1 MEKVILCYG
10 DSNTWGYNPATAKRF
25 PREIRWTGRLQAL
38 LGKEYVVIEEGLN
51 SRTVVWDDPVNGYRS
66 GLSYLIP
73 CLDSQKPV
81 DLVIVMLGTND
92 LLGVCFPDMEE
103 VGASMERFV
112 RHVLKNPQIAG
123 KGDRILLIAPPPTE
137 IGRFGEYGL
146 SFDRESMKFG
156 SCYEKIA
163 EEYGLRFAD
172 AGRWGISLAHDG
184 VHFTPEGHGIFAK
197 RLGERIK
204 QQL

>member
-1 MEKVILCYG
+1 MRIFCFG
-10 DSNTWGYNPATAKRF
+10 DSNTYGYDADPTLESGFLPGSAGRRSWENSTAGRF
-25 PREIRWTGRLQAL
+25 KTRGMNGRKIPGKPGVLRGSTGRFLIGGETDL
-38 LGKEYVVIEEGLN
+38 L
-51 SRTVVWDDPVNGYRS
+51 
-66 GLSYLIP
+66 LI
-73 CLDSQKPV
+73 
-81 DLVIVMLGTND
+81 MLGTND

-103 VGASMERFV
+103 VGTSMERFV

-184 VHFTPEGHGIFAK
+184 VHFTRRDMGFSQSVWGN
-197 RLGERIK
+197 G
-204 QQL
+204 

>member
-1 MEKVILCYG
+1 M
-10 DSNTWGYNPATAKRF
+10 N
-25 PREIRWTGRLQAL
+25 GRKIPGEAWSLAGFDRAL
-38 LGKEYVVIEEGLN
+38 LNWGETDL
-51 SRTVVWDDPVNGYRS
+51 
-66 GLSYLIP
+66 LLI
-73 CLDSQKPV
+73 
-81 DLVIVMLGTND
+81 MLGTND

>member
-1 MEKVILCYG
+1 MRIFCFG
-10 DSNTWGYNPATAKRF
+10 DSNTYGYDARSRFGERLPAGERW
-25 PREIRWTGRLQAL
+25 PEILAEQYGWEIQNEGMNGRKIPGEAWSLAGFDRAL
-38 LGKEYVVIEEGLN
+38 LNWGETDL
-51 SRTVVWDDPVNGYRS
+51 
-66 GLSYLIP
+66 LLI
-73 CLDSQKPV
+73 
-81 DLVIVMLGTND
+81 MLGTND

-103 VGASMERFV
+103 VGTSMERFV

-146 SFDRESMKFG
+146 PFDRESMKFG